1 MSTVLH
7 DWATAH
13 RILPAALADLVAR
26 LTVADYAPAEAG
38 RSEAAVQAEIRL
50 AAAKRGDLV
59 LWRNNSGAQL
69 VYPVDKDGNP
79 QYHLEPRM
87 VRWGLN
93 NESAAQNKRM
103 KSADL
108 IGILRHKVRS
118 EDVGR
123 TLAVFTSIEVK
134 RPGWKHS
141 DASERD
147 RAQAAWAATV
157 AAMGGVALRVTSAES
172 IKNLEI

>member
-1 MSTVLH
+1 MSTLFTE
-7 DWATAH
+7 WAAVWG
-13 RILPAALADLVAR
+13 ISPAALADLIAR

-38 RSEAAVQAEIRL
+38 RSEAAIQADIRL

-59 LWRNNSGAQL
+59 LWRNNSGAL
-69 VYPVDKDGNP
+69 TDDAGRLIRFGLGND
-79 QYHLEPRM
+79 
-87 VRWGLN
+87 
-93 NESAAQNKRM
+93 SAAANKRM

-108 IGILRHKVRS
+108 IGIHRPS
-118 EDVGR
+118 GR
-123 TLAVFTSIEVK
+123 FVSIEVK

>member
-1 MSTVLH
+1 MSTVLTE
-7 DWATAH
+7 WAAAWG
-13 RILPAALADLVAR
+13 IPAPALQDLVAR
-26 LTVADYAPAEAG
+26 LTVADHLLSEAG
-38 RSEAAVQAEIRL
+38 RSEAAVQADIRL

-59 LWRNNSGAQL
+59 LWRNNSGAL
-69 VYPVDKDGNP
+69 TDDAGRLIRFGLGND
-79 QYHLEPRM
+79 
-87 VRWGLN
+87 
-93 NESAAQNKRM
+93 SAQANKRL

-108 IGILRHKVRS
+108 IGIHRGS
-118 EDVGR
+118 GR
-123 TLAVFTSIEVK
+123 FVSIEVK

>member
-1 MSTVLH
+1 MSTVITE
-7 DWATAH
+7 WAAAH
-13 RILPAALADLVAR
+13 GIPPTALADLTAR
-26 LTVADYAPAEAG
+26 LTLSEHPAAEAG
-38 RSEAAVQAEIRL
+38 CSEAAVQADIRL
-50 AAAKRGDLV
+50 AASQRGDLV
-59 LWRNNSGAQL
+59 LWRNNSGAYQN
-69 VYPVDKDGNP
+69 DQG
-79 QYHLEPRM
+79 RW
-87 VRWGLN
+87 VRYGLN
-93 NESAAQNKRM
+93 NESAQQNKRM

-108 IGILRHKVRS
+108 IGIHRPS
-118 EDVGR
+118 GR
-123 TLAVFTSIEVK
+123 FVSIEVK

>member
-1 MSTVLH
+1 MSNVVTE
-7 DWATAH
+7 WAAVWGV
-13 RILPAALADLVAR
+13 PQAALNDLTAR
-26 LTVADYAPAEAG
+26 LTLDSYAPSETG
-38 RSEAAVQAEIRL
+38 RSEAAVQADIRL

-59 LWRNNSGAQL
+59 LWRNNSGAL
-69 VYPVDKDGNP
+69 TDDAGRLIRFGLGND
-79 QYHLEPRM
+79 
-87 VRWGLN
+87 
-93 NESAAQNKRM
+93 SAQANKRL

-108 IGILRHKVRS
+108 IGIHRPS
-118 EDVGR
+118 GR
-123 TLAVFTSIEVK
+123 FVSIEVK

-157 AAMGGVALRVTSAES
+157 AAMGGVALRVTSAAS

>member
-1 MSTVLH
+1 MSNVIPE
-7 DWATAH
+7 WAAVWGV
-13 RILPAALADLVAR
+13 PQAALQDLIAR

-38 RSEAAVQAEIRL
+38 RSEAAVQADIRL

-59 LWRNNSGAQL
+59 LWRNNSGAYQN
-69 VYPVDKDGNP
+69 D
-79 QYHLEPRM
+79 QSQW
-87 VRWGLN
+87 VRYGLCN
-93 NESAAQNKRM
+93 DSAQQNKRM

-108 IGILRHKVRS
+108 IGIHRPS
-118 EDVGR
+118 GR
-123 TLAVFTSIEVK
+123 FVSIEVK

-157 AAMGGVALRVTSAES
+157 AAMGGVALRVTSAS
-172 IKNLEI
+172 AITDLEI

>member
-13 RILPAALADLVAR
+13 RVPPAALADLVSR
-26 LTVADYAPAEAG
+26 LTVADHTPAEAG
-38 RSEAAVQAEIRL
+38 RSEAAVQADIRL

-59 LWRNNSGAQL
+59 LWRNNSGAL
-69 VYPVDKDGNP
+69 TDDAGRLIRFGLGND
-79 QYHLEPRM
+79 
-87 VRWGLN
+87 
-93 NESAAQNKRM
+93 SAAANKRM

-108 IGILRHKVRS
+108 IGIHRPS
-118 EDVGR
+118 GR
-123 TLAVFTSIEVK
+123 FVSIEVK

-157 AAMGGVALRVTSAES
+157 VAMGGVALRVTSAQA
-172 IKNLEI
+172 IKDLEI

>member
-1 MSTVLH
+1 MSIVIAE
-7 DWATAH
+7 WAAVWGVP
-13 RILPAALADLVAR
+13 PAALADLVAR
-26 LTVADYAPAEAG
+26 LTISAHPDCEAG
-38 RSEAAVQAEIRL
+38 RSEAAVQADIRL

-59 LWRNNSGAQL
+59 LWRNNSGAL
-69 VYPVDKDGNP
+69 TDDAGRLIRFGLGND
-79 QYHLEPRM
+79 
-87 VRWGLN
+87 
-93 NESAAQNKRM
+93 SAQANKRL

-108 IGILRHKVRS
+108 IGIHRPS
-118 EDVGR
+118 GR
-123 TLAVFTSIEVK
+123 FVSVEVK

-172 IKNLEI
+172 IKDLEI

>member
-1 MSTVLH
+1 MSTVITE
-7 DWATAH
+7 WAAAH
-13 RILPAALADLVAR
+13 GIPPTALADLIAR

-38 RSEAAVQAEIRL
+38 RSEAAVQADIRL
-50 AAAKRGDLV
+50 AASQRGDLV
-59 LWRNNSGAQL
+59 LWRNNSGAYQNEQ
-69 VYPVDKDGNP
+69 G
-79 QYHLEPRM
+79 QW
-87 VRWGLN
+87 VRYGLN
-93 NESAAQNKRM
+93 NESPQQNKRM

-108 IGILRHKVRS
+108 IGIHRPS
-118 EDVGR
+118 GR
-123 TLAVFTSIEVK
+123 FVSIEVK

-157 AAMGGVALRVTSAES
+157 VAMGGVALRVTSAES

>member
-1 MSTVLH
+1 MSTLLT

-13 RILPAALADLVAR
+13 RIPPAALADLIAR

-38 RSEAAVQAEIRL
+38 RSEAAVQADIRL

-59 LWRNNSGAQL
+59 LWRNNSGAL
-69 VYPVDKDGNP
+69 TDDAGRLIRFGLGND
-79 QYHLEPRM
+79 
-87 VRWGLN
+87 
-93 NESAAQNKRM
+93 SAQANKRL

-108 IGILRHKVRS
+108 IGIHRGS
-118 EDVGR
+118 GR
-123 TLAVFTSIEVK
+123 FVSIEVK

>member
-1 MSTVLH
+1 MSTVLTE
-7 DWATAH
+7 WAAAH
-13 RILPAALADLVAR
+13 RIPPMVLNDLIGR

-38 RSEAAVQAEIRL
+38 RSEAAIQADIRL

-59 LWRNNSGAQL
+59 LWRNNSGAL
-69 VYPVDKDGNP
+69 TDDSGRLIRFGLGND
-79 QYHLEPRM
+79 
-87 VRWGLN
+87 
-93 NESAAQNKRM
+93 SAQANKRL

-108 IGILRHKVRS
+108 IGIHRGS
-118 EDVGR
+118 GR
-123 TLAVFTSIEVK
+123 FVSIEVK

-172 IKNLEI
+172 IKDLEI

>member
-1 MSTVLH
+1 MSTVITE
-7 DWATAH
+7 WAAAH
-13 RILPAALADLVAR
+13 GIPPTALADLIAR
-26 LTVADYAPAEAG
+26 LTLSEHPAAEAG
-38 RSEAAVQAEIRL
+38 RSEAAVQADIRL
-50 AAAKRGDLV
+50 AASQRGDLV
-59 LWRNNSGAQL
+59 LWRNNSGAYQN
-69 VYPVDKDGNP
+69 DQG
-79 QYHLEPRM
+79 QW
-87 VRWGLN
+87 VRYGLN
-93 NESAAQNKRM
+93 NESAQQNKRM

-108 IGILRHKVRS
+108 IGIHRPS
-118 EDVGR
+118 GR
-123 TLAVFTSIEVK
+123 FVSIEVK

>member
-1 MSTVLH
+1 MSTVLTE
-7 DWATAH
+7 WAA
-13 RILPAALADLVAR
+13 IWGVPQAALNDLIVR
-26 LTVADYAPAEAG
+26 LTAADHPPSEAG
-38 RSEAAVQAEIRL
+38 RSEAAIQADIRL

-59 LWRNNSGAQL
+59 LWRNNNGAQL
-69 VYPVDKDGNP
+69 IYPEDKDGNP

-87 VRWGLN
+87 VRWGLGN
-93 NESAAQNKRM
+93 DSSKQNKRM

-108 IGILRHKVRS
+108 IGILRHKVRH

-123 TLAVFTSIEVK
+123 TLAVFTSVEVK
-134 RPGWKHS
+134 KPGWKHS

-157 AAMGGVALRVTSAES
+157 AAMGGVALRVTSATA
-172 IKNLEI
+172 ITDLEI

>member
-1 MSTVLH
+1 MSTVLTE
-7 DWATAH
+7 WAA
-13 RILPAALADLVAR
+13 IWGMPQAALNDLISR
-26 LTVADYAPAEAG
+26 LTVIGYLPDEAG
-38 RSEAAVQAEIRL
+38 RSEAAVQADIRL
-50 AAAKRGDLV
+50 AAAKRGDMV
-59 LWRNNSGAQL
+59 LWRNNSGAL
-69 VYPVDKDGNP
+69 TDDAGRLIRFGLGND
-79 QYHLEPRM
+79 
-87 VRWGLN
+87 
-93 NESAAQNKRM
+93 SAQANKRL

-108 IGILRHKVRS
+108 IGIHRPS
-118 EDVGR
+118 GR
-123 TLAVFTSIEVK
+123 FVSIEVK